1 MKAAKAT
8 SRKRPTRRPIVPTQQ
23 AAERIALRYLERF
36 DASSARLRSVVLR
49 ALLRQSAGLPSEQAP
64 SREQLEEWVDALVQ
78 RYRGSGL
85 VDDARFAANLARS
98 LRERG
103 ASRRQILLKLSLK
116 GVEPSM
122 AEAAVAELDGEQQED
137 AEWLAARRYVRRR
150 RLGAY
155 RPSADREQHRQR
167 DLAALARAG
176 FSFEVARR
184 ALETPVDG
192 A

>member
-1 MKAAKAT
+1 M
-8 SRKRPTRRPIVPTQQ
+8 VPTPQ

-36 DASSARLRSVVLR
+36 DASAARLRSVVVR
-49 ALLRQSAGLPSEQAP
+49 GLLRQSAGLSSEQAP
-64 SREQLEEWVDALVQ
+64 SREQLEEWADALIQ

-85 VDDARFAANLARS
+85 VDDARFAENLARS

-116 GVEPSM
+116 GIEPPV
-122 AEAAVAELDGEQQED
+122 AEAAVGELDGEQQD
-137 AEWLAARRYVRRR
+137 GEWLAALRYVRRR

-155 RPSADREQHRQR
+155 RPPADREPRRQR

-184 ALETPVDG
+184 ALDAPVDD